1 MSMRLTVTLYRF
13 VYGRAKLDMLY
24 FKGNQHIRRN
34 ENMTKILFICHG
46 NICRSTMAEFMFKD
60 MVKKAGREKDFYIES
75 AATSREE
82 IGNDTDPRSRKK
94 LDENGIPYEKRRAR
108 QASVQDYEKF
118 DYLICMDDSNVRDLK
133 RIVGEDE
140 ANKIYRLLDF
150 TDEKH
155 SVSDPWYTGDFD
167 KAYEDI
173 EKGCSALWEKIK

>member
-1 MSMRLTVTLYRF
+1 MQSACMSMRLTVTLYRF

-94 LDENGIPYEKRRAR
+94 LDENGIP
-108 QASVQDYEKF
+108 
-118 DYLICMDDSNVRDLK
+118 
-133 RIVGEDE
+133 
-140 ANKIYRLLDF
+140 
-150 TDEKH
+150 
-155 SVSDPWYTGDFD
+155 
-167 KAYEDI
+167 
-173 EKGCSALWEKIK
+173 